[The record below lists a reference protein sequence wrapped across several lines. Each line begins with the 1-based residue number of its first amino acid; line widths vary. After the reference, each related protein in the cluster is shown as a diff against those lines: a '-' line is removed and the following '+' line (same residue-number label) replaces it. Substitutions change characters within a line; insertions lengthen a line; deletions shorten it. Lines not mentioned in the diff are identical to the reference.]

1 MTAGAVGRPEFD
13 RLAERVERID
23 TATARDVR
31 GLAVNV
37 GRIEADLS
45 DVAEDVTE
53 IKTGLA
59 ERDRGRVSGRRWLIG
74 ISIAALGAIGGLY
87 PLVDMLA
94 NHH

>member
-1 MTAGAVGRPEFD
+1 MTAGAVGRSEFD

-37 GRIEADLS
+37 GRIEADLA
-45 DVAEDVTE
+45 DVAEDVSE

-59 ERDRGRVSGRRWLIG
+59 ERDRGRVSGRRWVIG
-74 ISIAALGAIGGLY
+74 ISVAGLAAIGGLY
-87 PLVDMLA
+87 PLIETLA
-94 NHH
+94 HR